1 MNVIITLA
9 GESKRFIKAGF
20 KDDKF
25 LLKVGD
31 QTILE
36 KVVNMFDANNDN
48 FFFIISNIQ
57 NKNLIEKI
65 INNLVK
71 KKKIIVVKKN
81 IVLKM
86 GLDF

>member
-36 KVVNMFDANNDN
+36 KVKCQAT
-48 FFFIISNIQ
+48 I
-57 NKNLIEKI
+57 L
-65 INNLVK
+65 K
-71 KKKIIVVKKN
+71 K
-81 IVLKM
+81 VLSCSEPLTRYAGMKPS
-86 GLDF
+86 L